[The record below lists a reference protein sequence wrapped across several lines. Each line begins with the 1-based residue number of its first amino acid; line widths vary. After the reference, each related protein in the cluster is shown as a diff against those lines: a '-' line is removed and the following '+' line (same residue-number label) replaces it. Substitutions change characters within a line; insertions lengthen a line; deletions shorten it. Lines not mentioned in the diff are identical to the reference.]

1 MCPSSWTL
9 YADDFPFSF
18 YCFLSS
24 SSKTRARAV
33 WSLGDKR
40 AALSSVL
47 VTERR
52 ETRTTWGRK
61 WDIRK
66 LKPIWCHSVAKP
78 FPSGHKAGAKMTW
91 ICHWTVAKLSSATT
105 STTFELASSLP
116 QDHIIR
122 VLTTELDQTMQWPA
136 MIGLGSDEDPYYGG
150 ILWHFMIKLPFPSLL
165 VATLWVPFLL
175 I

>member
-40 AALSSVL
+40 AALIMIC
-47 VTERR
+47 
-52 ETRTTWGRK
+52 GRK
-61 WDIRK
+61 WDVRK

-105 STTFELASSLP
+105 LTTFELASSLS
-116 QDHIIR
+116 QDHIIK
-122 VLTTELDQTMQWPA
+122 VSTTELYDKT
-136 MIGLGSDEDPYYGG
+136 S
-150 ILWHFMIKLPFPSLL
+150 LPFPTGGNPLGYLSCWSGALHY
-165 VATLWVPFLL
+165 T
-175 I
+175 